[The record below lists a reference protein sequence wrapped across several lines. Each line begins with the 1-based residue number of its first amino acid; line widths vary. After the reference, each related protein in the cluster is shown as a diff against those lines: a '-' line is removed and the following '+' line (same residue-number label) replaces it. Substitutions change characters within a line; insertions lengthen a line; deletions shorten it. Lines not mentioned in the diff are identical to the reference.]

1 MITLQVTHTIYK
13 LLYIRRGVKLG
24 KVVYLRLRN
33 KVEAKLGQTVKLKD
47 IALVSTVDENRER
60 LLETELYDIKK
71 HDRNIVIIDVFRVLQ
86 QLHQRYPL
94 LEFQQVGPNQ
104 TIVMIEKAKKSPSYV
119 FVVLIWFLL
128 FIGAAMAIMNFHY
141 DVSMEEVQQRLH
153 YLLTGE
159 EVKHPLWIQ
168 IPYSIGLGVGMI
180 LFFNHLFK
188 KRINEEPS
196 PLEVEMFKYQQDLD
210 QYVILHENQMVKD
223 HSNDDTSN
231 T

>member
-1 MITLQVTHTIYK
+1 M
-13 LLYIRRGVKLG
+13 G
-24 KVVYLRLRN
+24 KMVYLRLKN
-33 KVEAKLGQTVKLKD
+33 KVEAKLHQTVKLGD
-47 IALVSTVDENRER
+47 IALISAEEETRKKLMN
-60 LLETELYDIKK
+60 TELYEIKK
-71 HDRNIVIIDVFRVLQ
+71 EDRNIVIIDVFRVIN
-86 QLHQRYPL
+86 QLSQRYTN

-104 TIVMIEKAKKSPSYV
+104 TIITIQKPKKTYSIV
-119 FVVLIWFLL
+119 FIALIWLL
-128 FIGAAMAIMNFHY
+128 LYIGAAMAIMNFHY

-168 IPYSIGLGVGMI
+168 VPYSIGLGVGMI

-210 QYVILHENQMVKD
+210 QYVILHENKLVKD
-223 HSNDDTSN
+223 QSKDDTSN
-231 T
+231 P

>member
-1 MITLQVTHTIYK
+1 M
-13 LLYIRRGVKLG
+13 G
-24 KVVYLRLRN
+24 KIVYLRLKN
-33 KVEAKLGQTVKLKD
+33 KIEAKLHQTVKLGD
-47 IALVSTVDENRER
+47 IALVSADEDTRQK
-60 LLETELYDIKK
+60 LIHTELYEIKK
-71 HDRNIVIIDVFRVLQ
+71 EDRNIVIIDVFRVIH
-86 QLHQRYPL
+86 QLSQRYEN

-104 TIVMIEKAKKSPSYV
+104 TIIRIQKPKKSSSIL
-119 FVVLIWFLL
+119 FVALIWLLL

-153 YLLTGE
+153 YLMTGE
-159 EVKHPLWIQ
+159 EVEHPFWIQ

-210 QYVILHENQMVKD
+210 QYVILHENKLVKD
-223 HSNDDTSN
+223 QSEDDKSDS
-231 T
+231 

>member
-1 MITLQVTHTIYK
+1 M
-13 LLYIRRGVKLG
+13 G
-24 KVVYLRLRN
+24 KIVYLRLKN
-33 KVEAKLGQTVKLKD
+33 KIEAKLHQTVKLGD
-47 IALVSTVDENRER
+47 IALVSADEDTRQK
-60 LLETELYDIKK
+60 LIHTELYEIKK
-71 HDRNIVIIDVFRVLQ
+71 EDRNIVIIDVFRVIH
-86 QLHQRYPL
+86 QLSQRYEN

-104 TIVMIEKAKKSPSYV
+104 TIIRIQKPKKSSSIL
-119 FVVLIWFLL
+119 FVAFIWLLL

-153 YLLTGE
+153 YLMTGE
-159 EVKHPLWIQ
+159 EVEHPFWIQ

-210 QYVILHENQMVKD
+210 QYVILHENKLVKD
-223 HSNDDTSN
+223 QSEDDKSDS
-231 T
+231 

>member
-1 MITLQVTHTIYK
+1 M
-13 LLYIRRGVKLG
+13 G
-24 KVVYLRLRN
+24 KIVYLRLKN
-33 KVEAKLGQTVKLKD
+33 KVEAKLHQTIKLGD
-47 IALVSTVDENRER
+47 IALVSAEDEIRKKLMN
-60 LLETELYDIKK
+60 TELYEIKK
-71 HDRNIVIIDVFRVLQ
+71 EDRNIVIIDVFRVIH
-86 QLHQRYPL
+86 QLSQRYTN

-104 TIVMIEKAKKSPSYV
+104 TIINIQKPKKTSSMV
-119 FVVLIWFLL
+119 FVTLIWLL
-128 FIGAAMAIMNFHY
+128 LYIGAAMAIMNFHY

-168 IPYSIGLGVGMI
+168 VPYSIGLGVGMI

-210 QYVILHENQMVKD
+210 QYVILHENKLVKD
-223 HSNDDTSN
+223 QSKDDTSN
-231 T
+231 S

>member
-1 MITLQVTHTIYK
+1 M
-13 LLYIRRGVKLG
+13 G
-24 KVVYLRLRN
+24 KVVYLRLKN
-33 KVEAKLGQTVKLKD
+33 KIEANLHQTIKLGD
-47 IALVSTVDENRER
+47 IALISAEEEIRKKLMN
-60 LLETELYDIKK
+60 TELYEIKK
-71 HDRNIVIIDVFRVLQ
+71 EDRNIVIIDVFRVIN
-86 QLHQRYPL
+86 QLSQRYTN

-104 TIVMIEKAKKSPSYV
+104 TIITIQKPKKTSSIV
-119 FVVLIWFLL
+119 FVVLIWLL
-128 FIGAAMAIMNFHY
+128 LYIGAAMAIMNFHY

-168 IPYSIGLGVGMI
+168 VPYSIGLGVGMI

-210 QYVILHENQMVKD
+210 QYVILHENKLVKD
-223 HSNDDTSN
+223 QSSDDTSN
-231 T
+231 S